1 MAEQDLTD
9 DKFNSN
15 DLGYFTN
22 NNFLNHSVWA
32 QYHWVKPTKWYNNI
46 FLNFNAVYSQLFT
59 PRMYQNANFNVN
71 ANSQLKN
78 LWQVGGLFAYEP
90 NSNNFYE
97 SRVPGRVFKNWGDWF
112 VNGWVQTNSSKKYS
126 VNAQVLYVER
136 NLFNSKRYQYML
148 QQNYRFSKKF
158 SVNYS
163 FDTEPQNDN
172 VGYAS
177 MSGNDIIFGR
187 RDVSTVENILN
198 LKYSF
203 NDRMVFTTKIRHY
216 WSKVNYKEFFTLA
229 QDGTLQKNTTFN
241 TDVNQDYNIFTVD
254 AVYTWQ
260 FAPGSFINLV
270 WKNNATTIDDVV
282 KYDYFKSLNNTILSP
297 QNNNFSI
304 KIIYFIDYLDLKK
317 KVIKRA

>member
-1 MAEQDLTD
+1 
-9 DKFNSN
+9 
-15 DLGYFTN
+15 
-22 NNFLNHSVWA
+22 
-32 QYHWVKPTKWYNNI
+32 
-46 FLNFNAVYSQLFT
+46 
-59 PRMYQNANFNVN
+59 
-71 ANSQLKN
+71 
-78 LWQVGGLFAYEP
+78 
-90 NSNNFYE
+90 
-97 SRVPGRVFKNWGDWF
+97 
-112 VNGWVQTNSSKKYS
+112 
-126 VNAQVLYVER
+126 
-136 NLFNSKRYQYML
+136 ML

-241 TDVNQDYNIFTVD
+241 SDVNQDYNIFTVD

-270 WKNNATTIDDVV
+270 WKNNATTLDDVV
-282 KYDYFKSLNNTILSP
+282 RYDYFKSFNNTILSP

-317 KVIKRA
+317 KVSKRT